1 MDVVNEIIFNGPL
14 GELSTSI
21 RSLVLTL
28 FFVILATLLIML
40 FMLLIGGNQYSLG
53 YSYLFSVSH

>member
-1 MDVVNEIIFNGPL
+1 MDVVNEIICNGPL

-28 FFVILATLLIML
+28 FFIILATLFIML
-40 FMLLIGGNQYSLG
+40 FVLLIGGSQYSLG
-53 YSYLFSVSH
+53 YSYLFSVS